1 MKAKGT
7 EDKTGTIPL
16 PSEYMRKRRPHLFSD
31 TFASVESTLTKEVLS
46 YHLSTMTSRN
56 GETTFEHFARKLA
69 EAELCPN
76 LVPNTGPTGGG
87 DAKVDT
93 ETYPVSVEVA
103 LRWYHGEQAAAKE
116 RWAFAIS
123 AKKAW
128 TGKARSDVASI
139 VGTKRD
145 YKQIYFITNQPARA
159 KTRADIEDSLS
170 TKYSIPVRVLDL
182 NWILEKV
189 FDNGRLSL
197 AVKALGLS
205 SEYERQVPT
214 PGPRDYERARDLQA
228 LDGQISDASRYSGT
242 PHLLAED
249 CLEGALTARGLGQ
262 PRVEVDARFM
272 QARRA
277 AIASG
282 SKALEFRVV
291 YNWAWTVYF
300 WFDDFLALSS
310 LFGEGLELIADNEDA
325 DMVEKLGNLWSLL
338 RMSVAAEKVGPE
350 FARLDE
356 RGNALRSRLQLIADI
371 DARPNNALQAR
382 SALLFVELV
391 DRRHDN
397 PELGFDD
404 IWRSFI
410 KLIEDSRGLGTF
422 PFEPVTDAL
431 TEFGAFIESSAY
443 DDLVEHV
450 ADALAERRR
459 EGESAVVNV
468 QRAEQK
474 LEHGKPYEAIRWFG
488 RTIDGLVK
496 KEYEYELFKTLA
508 GLAQAYDMAGLPWAA
523 RSSAMSV
530 VSHQL
535 GQNRRSNGSVSGI
548 SAAMLNALF
557 TFEIQLGRVPQA
569 VAFHMLEMNI
579 RYSCARDD
587 EERTEVNKYRYS
599 NAMKLGALILNT
611 PAEALRE
618 LERLHDCLHHL
629 DLTEA
634 GFTTLFL
641 LGQWDVLRDEK
652 WILPETSEDK
662 VETIMLDIWA
672 QGEAARVAPT
682 AMINAGDRS
691 SLTCR
696 VIGAELVFDAVS
708 KMTSISIAEALLGV
722 VESFVATSLNAKV
735 LPVCERLV
743 IRIDP
748 VPTHVGPPV
757 LEFVEEGG
765 ITVGR
770 IAHEDNFG
778 TASKASLIAFRTFC
792 RDAIA
797 HIIGRMIIM
806 PDETHL
812 QTLEKENVFGRAL
825 LFSNVPMMT
834 ENIFGDHA
842 PLRMTDHDRPEF
854 KTYPLLREQLWK
866 PQGKVEA
873 PTPPRFG
880 DGEPP
885 PGMFDEDKMTHR
897 DYGVLSPIDIP
908 KWNAA
913 RWNGSVFITA
923 PPEYN
928 MFPILGIAFADR
940 QAALAIFEGFH
951 SRYGEVDAKGAIRV
965 AVIRGISRKK
975 PHSYAVSVG
984 PSLDLRQGGPG
995 TVFAYVARYN
1005 RMYPSNSDNLDR
1017 FLTEYHRLGT
1027 AQLAPF
1033 HLPTFQDA
1041 PAPLGREMTL
1051 KEIVV
1056 RQAWQIG
1063 ENDPDISSLDEDTDP
1078 YIPDGMKDAPVL
1090 RAIEKLKRLRQNSQ
1104 R

>member
-1 MKAKGT
+1 MKAKGKDVT
-7 EDKTGTIPL
+7 PPQMPL

-31 TFASVESTLTKEVLS
+31 TLASVESTLTREFLS

-56 GETTFEHFARKLA
+56 GETIFEHFARKLA
-69 EAELCPN
+69 EAEICPN

-87 DAKVDT
+87 DAKADT
-93 ETYPVSVEVA
+93 ETYPVSKHVA
-103 LRWYHGEQAAAKE
+103 LRWYHGEQTAANE

-128 TGKARSDVASI
+128 TGKVRSDVASI
-139 VGTKRD
+139 VGTERD
-145 YKQIYFITNQPARA
+145 YKRIYFITNQPARS
-159 KTRADIEDSLS
+159 KTRAYTEDSLS
-170 TKYSIPVRVLDL
+170 QKYGIPVRVLDL

-189 FDNGRLSL
+189 FDNRRLSL

-205 SEYERQVPT
+205 EYERQVRT

-228 LDGQISDASRYSGT
+228 LDDHISDASRYAGT

-249 CLEGALTARGLGQ
+249 CLEGALTARGLGK
-262 PRVEVDARFM
+262 PRVEVDGRFM

-277 AIASG
+277 AVASG
-282 SKALEFRVV
+282 SKALEVRVV

-310 LFGEGLELIADNEDA
+310 LFGEALDLVADNEDA
-325 DMVEKLGNLWSLL
+325 DIVEKLANLWSLL
-338 RMSVAAEKVGPE
+338 RMSVAADKVSPE
-350 FARLDE
+350 IARIDE
-356 RGNALRSRLQLIADI
+356 RGKALRCRLEIIAGN
-371 DARPNNALQAR
+371 DARPNNALQAK
-382 SALLFVELV
+382 SALLFVALV
-391 DRRHDN
+391 DRQHDH

-404 IWRSFI
+404 IWGSFME
-410 KLIEDSRGLGTF
+410 LIEESRGLGTF
-422 PFEPVTDAL
+422 PFKPVTEAL
-431 TEFGAFIESSAY
+431 TEFGSFIESPAY
-443 DDLVEHV
+443 DELVERI

-474 LEHGKPYEAIRWFG
+474 LRHKKPYEAIRWFG

-496 KEYEYELFKTLA
+496 KEYEYELLKTLA
-508 GLAQAYDMAGLPWAA
+508 GLAQAYDIAGLPWAA

-530 VSHQL
+530 VSHQISRNL
-535 GQNRRSNGSVSGI
+535 AENGSVAGI
-548 SAAMLNALF
+548 SAAMVNALF
-557 TFEIQLGRVPQA
+557 TFELQIGRVPQA

-579 RYSCARDD
+579 RYSSARDD
-587 EERTEVNKYRYS
+587 DEREELNKYRYA
-599 NAMKLGALILNT
+599 NAMRLGTLILNT
-611 PAEALRE
+611 PATALKE

-641 LGQWDVLRDEK
+641 LGQWDVLREEK
-652 WILPETSEDK
+652 WISADTPQDK
-662 VETIMLDIWA
+662 VETIMLDIKE
-672 QGEAARVAPT
+672 QGETARIAPS
-682 AMINAGDRS
+682 ALINAGKRS
-691 SLTCR
+691 VLSCR
-696 VIGAELVFDAVS
+696 VIGAELVFDAAS
-708 KMTSISIAEALLGV
+708 KTTSISIAEALLGII
-722 VESFVATSLNAKV
+722 ESFVATSLNARV
-735 LPVCERLV
+735 LPACERLV
-743 IRIDP
+743 IRIEPD
-748 VPTHVGPPV
+748 PTHVGAPT
-757 LEFVEEGG
+757 LAFVEEAG

-797 HIIGRMIIM
+797 HIVGRMVIT
-806 PDETHL
+806 PDEKHL
-812 QTLEKENVFGRAL
+812 LTLEKENVFSRAL

-834 ENIFGDHA
+834 ENIFGDHE
-842 PLRMTDHDRPEF
+842 PLRMADHDRPEF
-854 KTYPLLREQLWK
+854 KTYPLLREQPWK
-866 PQGKVEA
+866 PEGKAEA
-873 PTPPRFG
+873 ATPPLFG
-880 DGEPP
+880 EGEPP
-885 PGMFDEDKMTHR
+885 PAMFDEDKMTHR
-897 DYGVLSPIDIP
+897 DYGVRSPIDIP

-923 PPEYN
+923 PPEFN
-928 MFPILGIAFADR
+928 MFPILGLAFADR
-940 QAALAIFEGFH
+940 RAAVAIFEGLK
-951 SRYGEVDAKGAIRV
+951 SRFGTVDTKGAIRV
-965 AVIRGISRKK
+965 AIIRGISRRK

-984 PSLDLRQGGPG
+984 PSLDLRQGGPV

-1033 HLPTFQDA
+1033 HLPSFTEE
-1041 PAPLGREMTL
+1041 PAPLGNEITL

-1063 ENDPDISSLDEDTDP
+1063 DNDPDISSLDQDADP
-1078 YIPDGMKDAPVL
+1078 YIPDGMTDAPVI
-1090 RAIEKLKRLRQNSQ
+1090 RAIEKLKRLRDKS
-1104 R
+1104 

>member
-1 MKAKGT
+1 MKAKGNDVT
-7 EDKTGTIPL
+7 SPQM
-16 PSEYMRKRRPHLFSD
+16 PSPSDYMRKRRPHLFSD
-31 TFASVESTLTKEVLS
+31 TLGSVESTLTKEFLS

-69 EAELCPN
+69 EAEICPN

-87 DAKVDT
+87 DAKADT
-93 ETYPVSVEVA
+93 ETYPVGKEVA
-103 LRWYHGEQAAAKE
+103 LRWYQGEQAAANE

-128 TGKARSDVASI
+128 TGKVRSDVASI
-139 VGTKRD
+139 VGTERD
-145 YKQIYFITNQPARA
+145 YKRIYFITNQPARS
-159 KTRADIEDSLS
+159 KTRADIEDELS
-170 TKYSIPVRVLDL
+170 KKYDIPVRVLDL

-189 FDNGRLSL
+189 FDNRRLSL

-205 SEYERQVPT
+205 EHQRQVAT
-214 PGPRDYERARDLQA
+214 PGPRDYERLRDLEA
-228 LDGQISDASRYSGT
+228 LDDHISDASRYKGI

-249 CLEGALTARGLGQ
+249 CLEGALTARGLGK
-262 PRVEVDARFM
+262 PRVEVDGRFL

-277 AIASG
+277 AVASG

-300 WFDDFLALSS
+300 WFDDFLAHSS
-310 LFGEGLELIADNEDA
+310 LFGEALDLVAENEDA
-325 DMVEKLGNLWSLL
+325 EIVEKLANLWSLL
-338 RMSVAAEKVGPE
+338 RMSVAAEKVSPE
-350 FARLDE
+350 IAKTDE
-356 RGNALRSRLQLIADI
+356 RGKTLRSRLEVIAAI

-382 SALLFVELV
+382 SALLFVALA
-391 DRRHDN
+391 DRQHDA
-397 PELGFDD
+397 PERGFDD
-404 IWRSFI
+404 IWLGFMT
-410 KLIEDSRGLGTF
+410 LIEESRGLGTF
-422 PFEPVTDAL
+422 PFKPVTEAL
-431 TEFGAFIESSAY
+431 AEFGSFIESPAY
-443 DDLVEHV
+443 DDLVEQI

-474 LEHGKPYEAIRWFG
+474 LSHGKPYEAIRWFG

-496 KEYEYELFKTLA
+496 KEYEHELFKTLA
-508 GLAQAYDMAGLPWAA
+508 GLAHAYDLAGLPWAA

-535 GQNRRSNGSVSGI
+535 GQNLASNGSVAGI
-548 SAAMLNALF
+548 SAAMVNALF
-557 TFEIQLGRVPQA
+557 TFEVQIGRAPQA

-579 RYSCARDD
+579 RAARARND
-587 EERTEVNKYRYS
+587 EEREAINKYRYS
-599 NAMKLGALILNT
+599 NAMRLGALILNT
-611 PAEALRE
+611 PAEARKE
-618 LERLHDCLHHL
+618 LERLPDCLHHL
-629 DLTEA
+629 DLTES

-641 LGQWDVLRDEK
+641 LGQWDVLRQEK
-652 WILPETSEDK
+652 WISQDTPPED
-662 VETIMLDIWA
+662 VETIMLEIKE
-672 QGEAARVAPT
+672 QGEALRVAPT
-682 AMINAGDRS
+682 ALINAEERS
-691 SLTCR
+691 ALTCR
-696 VIGAELVFDAVS
+696 VIGAELVFDAAS
-708 KMTSISIAEALLGV
+708 KMTSITIAEALLGII
-722 VESFVATSLNAKV
+722 ESFVATSLNARI
-735 LPVCERLV
+735 LPACERLV

-748 VPTHVGPPV
+748 DPAHVGRPT
-757 LEFVEEGG
+757 LAFVEEGG

-792 RDAIA
+792 RDVIA
-797 HIIGRMIIM
+797 HIVSRMVIV
-806 PDETHL
+806 PDEKYL
-812 QTLEKENVFGRAL
+812 LTLEKENVFSRAL

-834 ENIFGDHA
+834 ENVFGDHA
-842 PLRMTDHDRPEF
+842 PLRMSDHDRPEF
-854 KTYPLLREQLWK
+854 QTYPLLREQPWTAEAK
-866 PQGKVEA
+866 VDAPVSPQ
-873 PTPPRFG
+873 FG

-885 PGMFDEDKMTHR
+885 PGMFDEDAMTHR

-913 RWNGSVFITA
+913 GWNGSVFITA
-923 PPEYN
+923 PPKYN
-928 MFPILGIAFADR
+928 MFPILGLAFADK

-951 SRYGEVDAKGAIRV
+951 SRYGAVDAEGAIRV
-965 AVIRGISRKK
+965 AIIRGISRKK

-995 TVFAYVARYN
+995 TVIAYVARYN

-1027 AQLAPF
+1027 VQLAPF
-1033 HLPTFQDA
+1033 HLPTFRDA
-1041 PAPLGREMTL
+1041 PAPLGQEMTL

-1063 ENDPDISSLDEDTDP
+1063 ENDPDISSLDQDADP
-1078 YIPDGMKDAPVL
+1078 YIPDGMTDAPVF
-1090 RAIEKLKRLRQNSQ
+1090 RAIEKLKSLRDKS
-1104 R
+1104 

>member
-1 MKAKGT
+1 MKAKGKDVT
-7 EDKTGTIPL
+7 PPQMPL

-31 TFASVESTLTKEVLS
+31 TLARAESTLTKEFLS

-69 EAELCPN
+69 EAEICPN

-87 DAKVDT
+87 DAKADT
-93 ETYPVSVEVA
+93 ETYPVGKEVA
-103 LRWYHGEQAAAKE
+103 LRWYQGEQAAANE

-128 TGKARSDVASI
+128 TGKVRSDVASI
-139 VGTKRD
+139 VGTKRN
-145 YKQIYFITNQPARA
+145 YKRIFFITNQPARS
-159 KTRADIEDSLS
+159 KTRADIEDELS
-170 TKYSIPVRVLDL
+170 KKYEIPVRVLDL

-189 FDNGRLSL
+189 FDNRRLSL

-205 SEYERQVPT
+205 EYERQVAT
-214 PGPRDYERARDLQA
+214 PGPRDYERLRELEA
-228 LDGQISDASRYSGT
+228 LDDEISDASRYAGT

-249 CLEGALTARGLGQ
+249 CLEGALTARGLGK
-262 PRVEVDARFM
+262 PRMEVDGRFM

-277 AIASG
+277 AAVSG

-310 LFGEGLELIADNEDA
+310 LFGEALDLIAENEDA
-325 DMVEKLGNLWSLL
+325 DIVEKLSNLWSLL
-338 RMSVAAEKVGPE
+338 RMSVATGKVSPE
-350 FARLDE
+350 LARLDE
-356 RGNALRSRLQLIADI
+356 RGKALRSKLEVIADI
-371 DARPNNALQAR
+371 DARPNNALQAK
-382 SALLFVELV
+382 SALLFVALV

-404 IWRSFI
+404 IWRSFMT
-410 KLIEDSRGLGTF
+410 LIEESRGLGTF
-422 PFEPVTDAL
+422 PFQPLSDAL
-431 TEFGAFIESSAY
+431 TEFGDFIESTAY
-443 DDLVEHV
+443 DELVEHI
-450 ADALAERRR
+450 ADALADRRR
-459 EGESAVVNV
+459 EGESAIVNV

-474 LEHGKPYEAIRWFG
+474 LSHGKPYEAIRWFG

-508 GLAQAYDMAGLPWAA
+508 GLAHAYDLAGLPWAA

-535 GQNRRSNGSVSGI
+535 AQNLATNGSVAGV
-548 SAAMLNALF
+548 SAAMFNALF
-557 TFEIQLGRVPQA
+557 TFEIQIGRVPQA
-569 VAFHMLEMNI
+569 VSFHLLEMSI
-579 RYSCARDD
+579 RSARARND
-587 EERTEVNKYRYS
+587 EERGAINKYRYA
-599 NAMKLGALILNT
+599 NAMRLGALILNT
-611 PAEALRE
+611 PTQTRKE
-618 LERLHDCLHHL
+618 LERLPDCLHHL

-641 LGQWDVLRDEK
+641 LGQWDVLRKEN
-652 WILPETSEDK
+652 WISPDTPPEE
-662 VETIMLDIWA
+662 VERMMLEIKE
-672 QGEAARVAPT
+672 QGEAVRIAP
-682 AMINAGDRS
+682 AALINAGERS
-691 SLTCR
+691 VLTCR
-696 VIGAELVFDAVS
+696 VIGAELVFDAAS
-708 KMTSISIAEALLGV
+708 TMTSITIAEALLGII
-722 VESFVATSLNAKV
+722 ESFVATSLNARI
-735 LPVCERLV
+735 LPSCERLV

-748 VPTHVGPPV
+748 DPAHVGPPT

-765 ITVGR
+765 ITFGR

-792 RDAIA
+792 RDVIA
-797 HIIGRMIIM
+797 HIVSRMVIM
-806 PDETHL
+806 PDEKHL
-812 QTLEKENVFGRAL
+812 LTLEKENVFSRAL

-842 PLRMTDHDRPEF
+842 PIRMTDHDRPEF
-854 KTYPLLREQLWK
+854 QTYPLLRDQPWIPEEK
-866 PQGKVEA
+866 SEA
-873 PTPPRFG
+873 PTSPEFG

-885 PGMFDEDKMTHR
+885 PGMFDEDSMTHR

-913 RWNGSVFITA
+913 GWNGSVFITA

-928 MFPILGIAFADR
+928 MCPILGLAFSDR
-940 QAALAIFEGFH
+940 RAALAIFEGFK
-951 SRYGEVDAKGAIRV
+951 SRYGSVDAKGAIRV
-965 AVIRGISRKK
+965 AIVRGISRRK

-1027 AQLAPF
+1027 VKLAPF
-1033 HLPTFQDA
+1033 HLPSFKDEPTR
-1041 PAPLGREMTL
+1041 LGNEIIL

-1063 ENDPDISSLDEDTDP
+1063 DNDPDISSLDHDADP
-1078 YIPDGMKDAPVL
+1078 YIPDGMTDAPVI
-1090 RAIEKLKRLRQNSQ
+1090 RAIEKLKRLRDKS
-1104 R
+1104 

>member
-1 MKAKGT
+1 M
-7 EDKTGTIPL
+7 
-16 PSEYMRKRRPHLFSD
+16 
-31 TFASVESTLTKEVLS
+31 TKEFLS
-46 YHLSTMTSRN
+46 YHLSTMPSRN

-69 EAELCPN
+69 EAEICPN

-87 DAKVDT
+87 DAKADT
-93 ETYPVSVEVA
+93 ETYPVGKDVA
-103 LRWYHGEQAAAKE
+103 LRWYHGEQAAANE

-128 TGKARSDVASI
+128 TGKVRNDVAGI

-145 YKQIYFITNQPARA
+145 YRRIYFITNQPARS
-159 KTRADIEDSLS
+159 KTRADIEDKLS
-170 TKYSIPVRVLDL
+170 EKYGIAVRVLDL

-189 FDNGRLSL
+189 FDNRRLSL

-205 SEYERQVPT
+205 EYEKQVPT

-228 LDGQISDASRYSGT
+228 LDDQISDASRYAGT
-242 PHLLAED
+242 PHLLVED
-249 CLEGALTARGLGQ
+249 CLEGALTARGLGK
-262 PRVEVDARFM
+262 PRMEVDGRFM

-277 AIASG
+277 AVTAG

-291 YNWAWTVYF
+291 YNWAWTVFF

-310 LFGEGLELIADNEDA
+310 LFGEAMDLVAENEDA
-325 DMVEKLGNLWSLL
+325 DLVEKLANLWSLL
-338 RMSVAAEKVGPE
+338 RMAVAADKVSPE
-350 FARLDE
+350 LARLDE
-356 RGNALRSRLQLIADI
+356 RGKVLRLRLEGIAGI

-382 SALLFVELV
+382 SALLFVALV

-397 PELGFDD
+397 PDLGFDD
-404 IWRSFI
+404 IWRSFM
-410 KLIEDSRGLGTF
+410 KLIEESRGLGSF

-431 TEFGAFIESSAY
+431 TEFGNFIESPAY
-443 DDLVEHV
+443 DDLVEQI
-450 ADALAERRR
+450 ADVLAERRR
-459 EGESAVVNV
+459 EGESAVINV

-474 LEHGKPYEAIRWFG
+474 LSHGKPYEAIRWFG

-508 GLAQAYDMAGLPWAA
+508 GLAQAYDMVGLPWAA

-535 GQNRRSNGSVSGI
+535 GQNLATNGSVSGI
-548 SAAMLNALF
+548 SAAMVNALF
-557 TFEIQLGRVPQA
+557 TFETQIGRVPQA

-579 RYSCARDD
+579 RYSRARDD
-587 EERTEVNKYRYS
+587 EEREAIKKYRYS
-599 NAMKLGALILNT
+599 NAMRLGALILNT
-611 PAEALRE
+611 PAEGLKE

-641 LGQWDVLRDEK
+641 LGQWDVLREEK
-652 WILPETSEDK
+652 WISADAPPEK
-662 VETIMLDIWA
+662 VETIMLEIKE
-672 QGEAARVAPT
+672 QGKTARIAPT
-682 AMINAGDRS
+682 ALINAGERS
-691 SLTCR
+691 ALSCR
-696 VIGAELVFDAVS
+696 VIGAELVFDAAS
-708 KMTSISIAEALLGV
+708 KMTSIAIAEALLGII
-722 VESFVATSLNAKV
+722 ESFVATSLNARV
-735 LPVCERLV
+735 LPACERLI
-743 IRIDP
+743 IRVEPDSS
-748 VPTHVGPPV
+748 HVGPPA
-757 LEFVEEGG
+757 LAFVEEAG

-792 RDAIA
+792 GDAIA
-797 HIIGRMIIM
+797 HIVSRMVIM
-806 PDETHL
+806 PDEKHL
-812 QTLEKENVFGRAL
+812 LTLEKENVFSRAL

-834 ENIFGDHA
+834 ENIFGGHA
-842 PLRMTDHDRPEF
+842 PLRMTDYDRPEF
-854 KTYPLLREQLWK
+854 QTYPLLRERPWT
-866 PQGKVEA
+866 PQAEVEA
-873 PTPPRFG
+873 PTSPRFG

-885 PGMFDEDKMTHR
+885 PGMFDEDAMTHR

-908 KWNAA
+908 KWNDA

-928 MFPILGIAFADR
+928 MFPILGLAFADR
-940 QAALAIFEGFH
+940 RAALAIFEAFR
-951 SRYGEVDAKGAIRV
+951 SRYGEIDAKGAIRV
-965 AVIRGISRKK
+965 AIIRGISRKK

-984 PSLDLRQGGPG
+984 PSLNLSQGGPG
-995 TVFAYVARYN
+995 IVFSYVARYN

-1033 HLPTFQDA
+1033 HLPSFQDA
-1041 PAPLGREMTL
+1041 PAPLGHEMTL

-1078 YIPDGMKDAPVL
+1078 YIPDGMTDAPVI
-1090 RAIEKLKRLRQNSQ
+1090 RAIEKLKRLRRKS
-1104 R
+1104 

>member
-1 MKAKGT
+1 MKAKANDVT
-7 EDKTGTIPL
+7 SPRMPL

-31 TFASVESTLTKEVLS
+31 TLASVESRLTKEFLS

-69 EAELCPN
+69 EAEICPN

-87 DAKVDT
+87 DAKADT
-93 ETYPVSVEVA
+93 ETYPVGKDVA
-103 LRWYHGEQAAAKE
+103 LRWYQGEQAAANE

-128 TGKARSDVASI
+128 TGKVRSDVASI
-139 VGTKRD
+139 AGTKRD
-145 YKQIYFITNQPARA
+145 YKRIYFITNQPARS
-159 KTRADIEDSLS
+159 KTRADIEDDLS
-170 TKYSIPVRVLDL
+170 KKYDIPVRVLDL

-189 FDNGRLSL
+189 FDNRRLAL
-197 AVKALGLS
+197 AVKALGL

-228 LDGQISDASRYSGT
+228 LDDQLSDASRYAGT

-249 CLEGALTARGLGQ
+249 CLEGALTARGLGK
-262 PRVEVDARFM
+262 PRVEVDGRFM

-277 AIASG
+277 AVVSG
-282 SKALEFRVV
+282 SKVLEFRVV

-310 LFGEGLELIADNEDA
+310 LFGEALDLVAENEDA
-325 DMVEKLGNLWSLL
+325 DIVEKLSNLWSLL
-338 RMSVAAEKVGPE
+338 RMSVATEKVSPE
-350 FARLDE
+350 LARLDE
-356 RGNALRSRLQLIADI
+356 RGKALRSKLELIADI
-371 DARPNNALQAR
+371 DARPNNALQAK
-382 SALLFVELV
+382 SALLFVALV

-404 IWRSFI
+404 IWRSFMT
-410 KLIEDSRGLGTF
+410 LIEESRGLGTF
-422 PFEPVTDAL
+422 PFEPVSDAL
-431 TEFGAFIESSAY
+431 TEFGDFIESSAY
-443 DDLVEHV
+443 DELVEHV
-450 ADALAERRR
+450 ADALADRRR

-474 LEHGKPYEAIRWFG
+474 LSHGKPYEAIRWFG

-508 GLAQAYDMAGLPWAA
+508 GLAQAYDLAGLPWAA

-535 GQNRRSNGSVSGI
+535 GHNLATNGSIAGV
-548 SAAMLNALF
+548 SAAMVNALF
-557 TFEIQLGRVPQA
+557 TFEIQIGRVPQA
-569 VAFHMLEMNI
+569 VSFHLLEMSI
-579 RYSCARDD
+579 RAARARND
-587 EERTEVNKYRYS
+587 EEREAINKYRYS
-599 NAMKLGALILNT
+599 NAMRLGALILNT
-611 PAEALRE
+611 PAAARKE

-641 LGQWDVLRDEK
+641 LGQWDVLREEK
-652 WILPETSEDK
+652 WISPDTPPEK
-662 VETIMLDIWA
+662 VETMIMEIKE
-672 QGEAARVAPT
+672 QGETARVAPT
-682 AMINAGDRS
+682 ALINAGERS
-691 SLTCR
+691 ALTCR
-696 VIGAELVFDAVS
+696 VIGAELVFDAAS
-708 KMTSISIAEALLGV
+708 KMTSITIAEALLGV
-722 VESFVATSLNAKV
+722 IESFVATSLNARI
-735 LPVCERLV
+735 LPACERLV

-748 VPTHVGPPV
+748 NPAHVGPPT
-757 LEFVEEGG
+757 LAFVEEGG

-770 IAHEDNFG
+770 IVHEDNFG

-792 RDAIA
+792 REVIA
-797 HIIGRMIIM
+797 HIVSRMVIM
-806 PDETHL
+806 HDEKHIL
-812 QTLEKENVFGRAL
+812 TLEKENVFSRAL

-834 ENIFGDHA
+834 ENIFSDHA
-842 PLRMTDHDRPEF
+842 PLRMADHDRPEF
-854 KTYPLLREQLWK
+854 LTYPLLREQPWTAEA
-866 PQGKVEA
+866 KVDG
-873 PTPPRFG
+873 PVSPRFG
-880 DGEPP
+880 NGEPP
-885 PGMFDEDKMTHR
+885 PGMFDEDAMTHR
-897 DYGVLSPIDIP
+897 DYGVLSPIDIL

-913 RWNGSVFITA
+913 GWNGSVFITA

-928 MFPILGIAFADR
+928 MFPILGLAFSDK
-940 QAALAIFEGFH
+940 QSALAIFEGFH
-951 SRYGEVDAKGAIRV
+951 SRYGAVDAEEAIRV
-965 AVIRGISRKK
+965 AIIRGISRKK

-984 PSLDLRQGGPG
+984 PNLNLRQGGPG
-995 TVFAYVARYN
+995 TVIAYVARYN
-1005 RMYPSNSDNLDR
+1005 RMYPSNSANLDR

-1033 HLPTFQDA
+1033 HLPTFRDA
-1041 PAPLGREMTL
+1041 PAPLGQEMTL

-1063 ENDPDISSLDEDTDP
+1063 ENDPDISSLDQDADP
-1078 YIPDGMKDAPVL
+1078 YIPDGMADAPVVG
-1090 RAIEKLKRLRQNSQ
+1090 AIGKLKKLRDKS
-1104 R
+1104 

>member
-1 MKAKGT
+1 MKAKGNDVT
-7 EDKTGTIPL
+7 SALMPS

-31 TFASVESTLTKEVLS
+31 TLASVESTLTKEFLS

-69 EAELCPN
+69 EAEICPN
-76 LVPNTGPTGGG
+76 LLPNTGPTGGG
-87 DAKVDT
+87 DAKADT
-93 ETYPVSVEVA
+93 ETYPVGKDVA
-103 LRWYHGEQAAAKE
+103 LRWYQGEQAAANE

-128 TGKARSDVASI
+128 TGKARSDVAGI

-145 YKQIYFITNQPARA
+145 YKRIYFITNQPARS

-170 TKYSIPVRVLDL
+170 VKYGVPVRVLDL
-182 NWILEKV
+182 YWILEKV
-189 FDNGRLSL
+189 FDNRRLPL
-197 AVKALGLS
+197 AVKALGL

-228 LDGQISDASRYSGT
+228 LDDQISDASRYAGT

-249 CLEGALTARGLGQ
+249 CLEGALTARGLGK
-262 PRVEVDARFM
+262 PRVEVDGRFM

-277 AIASG
+277 AVASG

-300 WFDDFLALSS
+300 WFDDFLAHSS
-310 LFGEGLELIADNEDA
+310 LFGEALDLVSENEDA
-325 DMVEKLGNLWSLL
+325 EIVEKLANLWSLL
-338 RMSVAAEKVGPE
+338 RMSVAAEKVLPE
-350 FARLDE
+350 IAKLDQ
-356 RGNALRSRLQLIADI
+356 RGKALRSRLEVIAGI

-382 SALLFVELV
+382 SALLFVALV
-391 DRRHDN
+391 DRQHDA
-397 PELGFDD
+397 PDHGFDD
-404 IWRSFI
+404 IWLGFMTLI
-410 KLIEDSRGLGTF
+410 KESRGLGTF
-422 PFEPVTDAL
+422 PFKPVTEAL
-431 TEFGAFIESSAY
+431 AEFGSFIESPAY
-443 DDLVEHV
+443 DELVEHI

-474 LEHGKPYEAIRWFG
+474 LNHKKPYEAIRWFG

-496 KEYEYELFKTLA
+496 KEYEYELFKTLV
-508 GLAQAYDMAGLPWAA
+508 GLAQAYDLAGLPWAA

-530 VSHQL
+530 VSHQI
-535 GQNRRSNGSVSGI
+535 GQNLATNGSVTGI
-548 SAAMLNALF
+548 SAAMVNALF
-557 TFEIQLGRVPQA
+557 TFEIQIGRVPQA

-579 RYSCARDD
+579 RSARARDE
-587 EERTEVNKYRYS
+587 EEREAINKYRYS
-599 NAMKLGALILNT
+599 NAMRLGALILNT
-611 PAEALRE
+611 PAAARKE

-641 LGQWDVLRDEK
+641 LGQWDVLREEK
-652 WILPETSEDK
+652 WISPDTPPEK
-662 VETIMLDIWA
+662 VETMMLEIKE
-672 QGEAARVAPT
+672 QGETARVAPT
-682 AMINAGDRS
+682 PLINAGERS
-691 SLTCR
+691 ALHCR
-696 VIGAELVFDAVS
+696 VIGAELVFDAAS
-708 KMTSISIAEALLGV
+708 KMTSIAIAEALLGII
-722 VESFVATSLNAKV
+722 ESFVATSLNARV
-735 LPVCERLV
+735 LPACERLV

-748 VPTHVGPPV
+748 DPTHVGPPTLV
-757 LEFVEEGG
+757 FVEEAG

-778 TASKASLIAFRTFC
+778 TGSKARLIAFRTFC

-797 HIIGRMIIM
+797 HIVSRMVII
-806 PDETHL
+806 PDEKHL
-812 QTLEKENVFGRAL
+812 LTLEKENVFGRAL

-854 KTYPLLREQLWK
+854 QTYPLLREQPWT
-866 PQGKVEA
+866 PQGNVEA
-873 PTPPRFG
+873 PTSPRFG

-913 RWNGSVFITA
+913 RWNGSVFIVA

-928 MFPILGIAFADR
+928 MFPILGLAFADR

-951 SRYGEVDAKGAIRV
+951 SRYGEIDATGAIRV
-965 AVIRGISRKK
+965 AIIRGISRKK

-984 PSLDLRQGGPG
+984 PSLELSQGGPG

-1027 AQLAPF
+1027 AQLAAF

-1041 PAPLGREMTL
+1041 PSPLGNEMTL

-1063 ENDPDISSLDEDTDP
+1063 ENDPDISSLDEDADP
-1078 YIPDGMKDAPVL
+1078 YIPDGMKDAPVI
-1090 RAIEKLKRLRQNSQ
+1090 RAVEKLKRLRQKS
-1104 R
+1104 